1 MKQELKFRPDGK
13 PAVLC
18 AWLKEPGDV
27 YRKGD
32 ALCEIECDKVV
43 RQLTA
48 EADGILSRQLAD
60 EGDELVP
67 GAAFAEVE
75 ETA

>member
-1 MKQELKFRPDGK
+1 MKQQLQFTSAK

-18 AWLKEPGDV
+18 AWLKEPGEA
-27 YRKGD
+27 YQKGE

-48 EADGILSRQLAD
+48 EADGVLCAQLTE
-60 EGDELVP
+60 EGDALAP
-67 GAAFAEVE
+67 GAAYAEVE
-75 ETA
+75 A

>member
-1 MKQELKFRPDGK
+1 MKQKLEYESGK

-18 AWLKEPGDV
+18 AWLKEPGEA
-27 YRKGD
+27 YQKGD

-48 EADGILSRQLAD
+48 EADGVLLSQLTE
-60 EGDELVP
+60 EGDALAP
-67 GAAFAEVE
+67 GAAFAEVD
-75 ETA
+75 A